1 MSAFLLRGFGP
12 ALLFCL
18 VALGD
23 GSLMLHNGVA
33 YLMPRLFRDVGSLS
47 RGC

>member
-1 MSAFLLRGFGP
+1 MSAFSLRGFGP

-23 GSLMLHNGVA
+23 GSVMLHNGVA
-33 YLMPRLFRDVGSLS
+33 SVIPRLFRDVDSLS